1 MCYMEPNCVSINLE
15 DLKREG
21 NICANQTMFQMK
33 VSSAASSLRIAVLYL
48 SGHRGKTCI
57 VPFFMSV
64 GLYRSLI
71 CTLSPLISTATESLQ
86 QQQPLFEEWHL
97 SS

>member
-1 MCYMEPNCVSINLE
+1 MALKNYVIKRTKVLNEGSCRVMCYMEPNCVSINLE

-57 VPFFMSV
+57 VPFFMSS
-64 GLYRSLI
+64 GLY
-71 CTLSPLISTATESLQ
+71 
-86 QQQPLFEEWHL
+86 
-97 SS
+97 

>member
-1 MCYMEPNCVSINLE
+1 MCESNNVSDESQFSGFFLE
-15 DLKREG
+15 DSCL
-21 NICANQTMFQMK
+21 I
-33 VSSAASSLRIAVLYL
+33 

-71 CTLSPLISTATESLQ
+71 CTLSPLFSTATESLQ